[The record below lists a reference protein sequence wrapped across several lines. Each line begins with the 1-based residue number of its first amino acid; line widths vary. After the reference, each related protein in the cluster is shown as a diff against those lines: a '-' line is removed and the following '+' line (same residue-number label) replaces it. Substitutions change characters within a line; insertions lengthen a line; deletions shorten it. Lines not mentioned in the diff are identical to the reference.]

1 MGCSGGLMDLGFEYV
16 KEYGLECE
24 FDYTYHGL
32 DGTCQYNQ
40 SYVIARISSY
50 VDVTPNSSSQLKA
63 AISLGPV
70 AVGVEADSTAF
81 LMYAGGVISGAGC
94 GTSIDHGVLAVGYGK
109 TSSGLEYVTIKNSWG
124 TSWGE
129 QGFVRLAVADG
140 AGTCGVNTTPS
151 YPVV

>member
-1 MGCSGGLMDLGFEYV
+1 M
-16 KEYGLECE
+16 
-24 FDYTYHGL
+24 
-32 DGTCQYNQ
+32 
-40 SYVIARISSY
+40 R
-50 VDVTPNSSSQLKA
+50 A

-81 LMYAGGVISGAGC
+81 SMYAGGVISGAGC

-151 YPVV
+151 YTVV